1 MGIKSS
7 ELLKIAINSKLT
19 FLNND
24 RLSWYKTTTLIIT
37 KVFFISSLTGI
48 MKIITWN
55 CNGAFRKKYE
65 AISALD
71 ADVYIIQ
78 ECEDPIQTKDQGYK
92 DFASNYIWIGDT
104 KKQRSWNIR
113 KGKTYIK
120 KIRLD

>member
-1 MGIKSS
+1 
-7 ELLKIAINSKLT
+7 
-19 FLNND
+19 
-24 RLSWYKTTTLIIT
+24 
-37 KVFFISSLTGI
+37 

-104 KKQRSWNIR
+104 KKTKELEYSQRKNIH
-113 KGKTYIK
+113 
-120 KIRLD
+120 